1 MKKLIAGSITFAI
14 FAILIFNLYKNAFKS
29 GKFTCNRYI
38 LNTYLYI
45 LLSLASLIVI
55 VAGLEEYNIDVF
67 SKVHFLLLFALVI
80 GLLIATKFVPAKMVF
95 LKHLIWFIFLIG
107 MGVFLHPLYRKYK
120 GKVLLLEAIIVTLV
134 IVTLFSILAFIKPEW
149 ISLSWRTGLVSFL
162 LIAII
167 MRLVQIFSKTVRNIP
182 FFNQILSYGIVLL
195 FVIFLLYDTKR
206 LQINAKQCIE
216 KTVDYINESLG
227 IFLDVVN
234 IFVNYLSGRG
244 SG

>member
-1 MKKLIAGSITFAI
+1 M
-14 FAILIFNLYKNAFKS
+14 
-29 GKFTCNRYI
+29 
-38 LNTYLYI
+38 
-45 LLSLASLIVI
+45 
-55 VAGLEEYNIDVF
+55 
-67 SKVHFLLLFALVI
+67 
-80 GLLIATKFVPAKMVF
+80 
-95 LKHLIWFIFLIG
+95 
-107 MGVFLHPLYRKYK
+107 
-120 GKVLLLEAIIVTLV
+120 
-134 IVTLFSILAFIKPEW
+134 
-149 ISLSWRTGLVSFL
+149 
-162 LIAII
+162 
-167 MRLVQIFSKTVRNIP
+167 RNIP